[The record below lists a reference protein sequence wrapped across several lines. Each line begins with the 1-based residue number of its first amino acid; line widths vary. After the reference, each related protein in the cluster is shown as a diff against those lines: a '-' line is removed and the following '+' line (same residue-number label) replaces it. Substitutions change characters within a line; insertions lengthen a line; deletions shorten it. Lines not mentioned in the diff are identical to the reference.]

1 MSLVGPRPDP
11 CYARAEYRAW
21 YHRRTLLAR
30 PGITGLWQVEGR
42 SRVPFEE
49 MVRMDLRY
57 GQSLSVQ
64 NDLRILAR
72 TLRAVASGD
81 GAY

>member
-1 MSLVGPRPDP
+1 VGPRPDP
-11 CYARAEYRAW
+11 CYARAEYRPW
-21 YHRRTLLAR
+21 YHRRTLTAR

-42 SRVPFEE
+42 SRVTFEE

-57 GQSLSVQ
+57 GHSLSVR
-64 NDLRILAR
+64 NDLRILTR
-72 TLRAVASGD
+72 TLRAVLSRH